1 MSLERILICP
11 CGHYLEWHGRHGCVA
26 PLRRVESMRCECMLT
41 RGQMVERLVK
51 VERDEIRAQWADLRV
66 DDSQGFEPRA

>member
-26 PLRRVESMRCECMLT
+26 PLQRDEPMRCECMLT
-41 RGQMVERLVK
+41 RPQMVDRLIC
-51 VERDEIRAQWADLRV
+51 VERDEIRAQWADLG
-66 DDSQGFEPRA
+66 SPGFSGGS

>member
-26 PLRRVESMRCECMLT
+26 PLRGNDELRCACMLT
-41 RGQMVERLVK
+41 RPQIVDALVR
-51 VERDEIRAQWADLRV
+51 VERDEIRAQWADLRA
-66 DDSQGFEPRA
+66 EPQSGRSAG

>member
-26 PLRRVESMRCECMLT
+26 RLPSDEAMRCECMLT
-41 RGQMVERLVK
+41 RPQMVDRLVGA
-51 VERDEIRAQWADLRV
+51 ERDAIRAQWIDLG
-66 DDSQGFEPRA
+66 GFGRGS